1 MSWRVI
7 TEADLKTRISGAELE
22 TLRAAHL
29 AEGQDDP
36 IPALIAQVTSRV
48 RRACATP
55 GTITMGAAGTIPED
69 LLSEAL
75 DLIVRELMKRPGYI
89 ADDALTKTR
98 LAAADSA
105 DTQLRRVAEGKETIE
120 NADPTDESSS
130 SSYIGETAK
139 TYVEDGGLMS

>member
-1 MSWRVI
+1 
-7 TEADLKTRISGAELE
+7 
-22 TLRAAHL
+22 
-29 AEGQDDP
+29 
-36 IPALIAQVTSRV
+36 
-48 RRACATP
+48 
-55 GTITMGAAGTIPED
+55 
-69 LLSEAL
+69 
-75 DLIVRELMKRPGYI
+75 MKRPGYI